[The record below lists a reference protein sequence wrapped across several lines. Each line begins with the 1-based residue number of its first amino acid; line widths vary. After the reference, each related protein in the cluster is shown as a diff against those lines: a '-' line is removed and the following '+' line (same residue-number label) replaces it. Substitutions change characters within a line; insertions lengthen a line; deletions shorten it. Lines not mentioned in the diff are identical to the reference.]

1 MSYEPLTYQ
10 AKDYSKIKGLTAISD
25 VQIEEHLKLYNGY
38 VKRTNALLKRLADMT
53 NEHKQ
58 DDSSFQELK
67 RRVGWEFNG
76 MRLHEYY
83 FDQFTPGGSGDLT
96 EKNRFGAAVIKQ
108 FGGIDA
114 AREDLMGVAKMPG
127 IGWAVCYQDPING
140 QLINAWIEQHHA
152 GHPAGCKPILIIDC
166 FEHAFSVYLKPTQR
180 AQYLTDFMAN
190 LDWNVIAKRLG

>member
-1 MSYEPLTYQ
+1 MSYEPLAYQ

-25 VQIEEHLKLYNGY
+25 AQIEEHLKLYNGY
-38 VKRTNALLKRLADMT
+38 VKRTNALLKKLADMT

-83 FDQFTPGGSGDLT
+83 FDQLIPGGSGDLT

-108 FGGIDA
+108 FGGIDVA
-114 AREDLMGVAKMPG
+114 KEDLMGVAKMPG
-127 IGWAVCYQDPING
+127 IGWAVCYEDPING